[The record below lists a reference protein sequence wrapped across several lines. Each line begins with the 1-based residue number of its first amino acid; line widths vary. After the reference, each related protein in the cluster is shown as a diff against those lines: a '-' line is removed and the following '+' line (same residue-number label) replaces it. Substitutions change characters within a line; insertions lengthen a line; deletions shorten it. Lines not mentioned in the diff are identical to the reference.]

1 MMTAF
6 AGMSEIA
13 VKLVG
18 AAVTMPGIGVVIA
31 VATLQ
36 CVVI

>member
-6 AGMSEIA
+6 AGTSESA

-18 AAVTMPGIGVVIA
+18 LAVTMPGIGVVIA
-31 VATLQ
+31 MATL
-36 CVVI
+36 